1 LAVDE
6 IPTLGGSM
14 IEEVQLSITLPFD
27 GTNDDCW
34 TALLCGRWVEKEIT
48 IKDIERDAED
58 AA

>member
-1 LAVDE
+1 
-6 IPTLGGSM
+6 M